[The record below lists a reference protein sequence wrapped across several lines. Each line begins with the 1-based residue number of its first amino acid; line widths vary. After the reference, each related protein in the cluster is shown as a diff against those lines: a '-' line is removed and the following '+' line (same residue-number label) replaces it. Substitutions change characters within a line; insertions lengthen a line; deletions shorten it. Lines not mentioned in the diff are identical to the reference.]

1 MATVPI
7 SKKIARSTRL
17 EARLLPEQRRRIER
31 AASHKGLSVS
41 DFVVQAAD
49 EAAAKTI
56 EQHETWV
63 LKERDWVAFI
73 EAIEHPWEPNQ
84 RLRAAAQHYKEFVR
98 E

>member
-1 MATVPI
+1 MATVPVQ
-7 SKKIARSTRL
+7 KVARSTRL

-49 EAAAKTI
+49 EAAAKAI
-56 EQHETWV
+56 EQHETWI
-63 LKERDWVAFI
+63 LKEQDWAAFI
-73 EAIEHPWEPNQ
+73 DAIENPWEPNE
-84 RLRAAAQHYKEFVR
+84 RLKAAAQHYREFVR